1 MTIPQDDPD
10 PLLAA
15 CAAMLQEVAG
25 YPITAERL
33 QAAGPVIREVLRA
46 IRVLDKVDVSGVEP
60 MTIFRPRPR
69 RRRPGRAFE
78 RSPKAS
84 APARSQPSRS

>member
-25 YPITAERL
+25 YPMTAERL
-33 QAAGPVIREVLRA
+33 QAACPVIREVLTA
-46 IRVLDKVDVSGVEP
+46 IRALDKVDVSGVEP
-60 MTIFRPRPR
+60 MTIFRPRP
-69 RRRPGRAFE
+69 
-78 RSPKAS
+78 
-84 APARSQPSRS
+84 

>member
-15 CAAMLQEVAG
+15 CAAMLQEVAD

-33 QAAGPVIREVLRA
+33 QAAGPVIREVLTA
-46 IRVLDKVDVSGVEP
+46 IRALDKVDVSGVEP
-60 MTIFRPRPR
+60 MTIFRPRP
-69 RRRPGRAFE
+69 
-78 RSPKAS
+78 
-84 APARSQPSRS
+84 